1 MDPPDKDRRPMGTIT
16 LTPMSPSS
24 DDDDDD
30 DDDDEDLNVVV
41 PSQECQTTK
50 WDESTPGNIV
60 ATFS

>member
-30 DDDDEDLNVVV
+30 DDEDLNVVVPV